1 MVQRVISIKLKA
13 FIKPSNRAMCNSN
26 LNGSLFIMGHAIVRG
41 KPGMYAKSQAIRLN
55 FDSYVD
61 PLQ

>member
-26 LNGSLFIMGHAIVRG
+26 LNGIFIYNGTCDCEG
-41 KPGMYAKSQAIRLN
+41 KTGDVCQEPGDQT
-55 FDSYVD
+55 
-61 PLQ
+61 